1 MHLQVCDIL
10 SSLFF
15 IFFLILVVTTFL
27 KNNQP
32 SVCFLLLRCDSGF
45 GLSLVLV
52 SVSGCLVIGSTTTA
66 TIFQITRTS
75 HIQSSGI
82 MKLGR
87 CHLYLPMRPNL
98 LDC

>member
-45 GLSLVLV
+45 GLCF
-52 SVSGCLVIGSTTTA
+52 G
-66 TIFQITRTS
+66 
-75 HIQSSGI
+75 
-82 MKLGR
+82 
-87 CHLYLPMRPNL
+87 LPRHWFDNHSNHFPNH
-98 LDC
+98 